1 MSPQGRTR
9 IPLHRTEGMAIY
21 LDSNAT
27 TQVHPRVI
35 EAMMPFLTD
44 AWHNPSS
51 GYRAGREVKKAVENA
66 RDQIASLIGALPEEI
81 VFTGCGTESN
91 STVIKSLAREIG
103 RKRSKVL
110 VSEIEH
116 SAVLR
121 PVEAMAAVGFDVETV
136 GVHADGRLDLDAFR
150 SAVKSDRPGFASV
163 MWANNETGVIQ
174 PLPEVCAIAKA
185 AGWFVHTDA
194 IQAVGKIPLRVDV
207 VPVDYL
213 SISGHKFHAPKGVGA
228 LFIRKGAPLE
238 PMIRGG
244 GQESGRR
251 SGTENV
257 PYIVALGAAAEIMKS
272 ELENGGIDR
281 VTRLRD
287 RFERGLCERLK
298 RVQVNGSREHRTG
311 NIAHLS
317 FGGLTASNLLP
328 LLDERGL
335 QCSAGSA
342 CMTGKGNPSH
352 VQKAMGYSDERAFSS
367 LRLSLSLFT
376 TEQEIDEAIQ
386 ILVAVVERMESLRFT
401 FPAARRD

>member
-1 MSPQGRTR
+1 MS
-9 IPLHRTEGMAIY
+9 IY

-27 TQVHPRVI
+27 TQVHPLVI
-35 EAMMPFLTD
+35 EAMMPYLTK

-51 GYRAGREVKKAVENA
+51 GYRAGREVKAAVEKA
-66 RDQIASLIGALPEEI
+66 REQVASALGAHPEEI
-81 VFTGCGTESN
+81 VFTGSGTEAN
-91 STVIKSLAREIG
+91 STVIKSLARVIG
-103 RKRSKVL
+103 RKRSRVV

-121 PVEAMAAVGFDVETV
+121 PVEAMAAVGFEVEKV
-136 GVHADGRLDLDAFR
+136 GVHSDGRLNLDVFR
-150 SAVKSDRPGFASV
+150 SLVKEDLPGFASI

-174 PLPEVCAIAKA
+174 PLSEVCEISKA
-185 AGWFVHTDA
+185 AGWFVHSDA
-194 IQAVGKIPLRVDV
+194 IQAVGKIPVRVDE

-244 GQESGRR
+244 GQESGLR

-257 PYIVALGAAAEIMKS
+257 PYIVGLGTAAEIMQA
-272 ELENGGIDR
+272 ELGNGGITR
-281 VTRLRD
+281 VTHLRD
-287 RFERGLCERLK
+287 RLERGLSERLK
-298 RVQVNGSREHRTG
+298 RVHFNGSREHRTG
-311 NIAHLS
+311 NVAHVS
-317 FGGLTASNLLP
+317 FDGVTAAKLLP

-367 LRLSLSLFT
+367 LRLSLSIFS
-376 TEQEIDEAIQ
+376 TEEEIDEAIR
-386 ILVAVVERMESLRFT
+386 ILFDVVESIG
-401 FPAARRD
+401 PN